1 MLRLT
6 HTPMIRYPLCLFS
19 VLSITS
25 ITSPSGE
32 KRLCMLIN
40 PCHHMNGINLITTR
54 YVWMLYVIHQQH
66 RHGMAFILII
76 YIYGIILVARCKR
89 EIQAEKTRLMG
100 NRNLPASTYRKSI
113 PGLLS
118 LWYCRHNVN

>member
-1 MLRLT
+1 
-6 HTPMIRYPLCLFS
+6 
-19 VLSITS
+19 
-25 ITSPSGE
+25 
-32 KRLCMLIN
+32 
-40 PCHHMNGINLITTR
+40 MNGINLITTR